1 MLENSWFTM
10 ADVIVAGLVLC
21 INGGI
26 IWILWR
32 RHKKQKSV
40 CARCMSTQS
49 NPSWMKEYHNER
61 LK

>member
-1 MLENSWFTM
+1 M
-10 ADVIVAGLVLC
+10 ADVIVAALVIS

-26 IWILWR
+26 LWILWR
-32 RHKKQKSV
+32 RHKKKKSV

-49 NPSWMKEYHNER
+49 NPSWMNEYHKER